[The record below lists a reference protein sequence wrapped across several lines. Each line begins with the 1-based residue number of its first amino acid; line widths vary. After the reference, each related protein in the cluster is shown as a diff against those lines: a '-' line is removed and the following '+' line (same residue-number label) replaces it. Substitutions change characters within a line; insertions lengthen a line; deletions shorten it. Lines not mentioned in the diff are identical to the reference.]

1 MTDTERVMSTLTVP
15 DAANPLAP
23 ERVRHPLRFRVLHV
37 VRRESLSPGLLRIVL
52 GGDALEGFYSP
63 GFDDHVKL
71 IFPDEGSGAI
81 RCPEVGPDGPIWPA
95 GERPVMRDYT
105 PRYYDAA
112 ARLLA
117 IDFALH
123 EAGPATAWALAAKP
137 GDRLGVG
144 GPRGSLIVPTQYDW
158 HLLVGDETAL
168 PAISRRL
175 QALGDA
181 VRAIVVIEVAGP
193 DCLIDIHAGR
203 HVSVYWVYRNPVEP
217 DAPGVLYDTLAQI
230 AFPPGEYY
238 AWVACESASARAIR
252 AQLIARGAH
261 PKRLKAAGYWRRGA
275 AATHDTIDG

>member
-1 MTDTERVMSTLTVP
+1 MSVGTVS
-15 DAANPLAP
+15 DAASPLAP
-23 ERVRHPLRFRVLHV
+23 QRVRHPLRFRVLHV
-37 VRRESLSPGLLRIVL
+37 VRRESLSPSLLRIVL

-71 IFPDEGSGAI
+71 IFPDAGSGEI
-81 RCPEVGPDGPIWPA
+81 RCPEVGPDGPIWRSSA
-95 GERPVMRDYT
+95 RPVMRDYT
-105 PRYYDAA
+105 PRYYDSA

-123 EAGPATAWALAAKP
+123 QAGPATSWALAARP

-144 GPRGSLIVPTQYDW
+144 GPRGSLIVPTRYDW

-181 VRAIVVIEVAGP
+181 ARAIVVVEVAGP

-203 HVSVYWVYRNPVEP
+203 HVSVYWVYRSVTEP
-217 DAPGVLYDTLAQI
+217 GNSGVLYDTLAQI
-230 AFPPGEYY
+230 AFPPGEYH
-238 AWVACESASARAIR
+238 AWVACESALARAIR